1 MYKTFQRGYTINVK
15 KSSAANRQQ
24 EVIQTDKIFYISN
37 SYQEILLSIDT
48 RFFTAS
54 LQEGDLLYVM
64 SIDRLGR
71 NYAEIQNQRRML
83 TKEIVMDICVL
94 DCRF

>member
-1 MYKTFQRGYTINVK
+1 
-15 KSSAANRQQ
+15 
-24 EVIQTDKIFYISN
+24 
-37 SYQEILLSIDT
+37 
-48 RFFTAS
+48 
-54 LQEGDLLYVM
+54 M